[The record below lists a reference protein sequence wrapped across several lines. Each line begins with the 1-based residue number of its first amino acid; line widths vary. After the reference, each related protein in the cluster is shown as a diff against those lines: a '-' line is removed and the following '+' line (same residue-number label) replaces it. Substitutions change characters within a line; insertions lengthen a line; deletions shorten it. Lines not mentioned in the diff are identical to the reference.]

1 MKIGSIEYLTPQE
14 FAEAKGCSLKT
25 VYNFINNGEDSDGYK
40 VVTEVILKKTMINLN
55 RYRGVLVGAK

>member
-25 VYNFINNGEDSDGYK
+25 VYNMINNGEDSDGYK

-55 RYRGVLVGAK
+55 KYKGFLKGVK